1 MGCLA
6 VAGSPRFVGRSLK
19 SPFFLPSIPPALR
32 RTVHFAQNCHF
43 CRKVSHSSAIGQFSP
58 SEIHSVRSF
67 LVKCSLTEGELMKAK
82 KQMACPFI
90 RPPQGLSQRD
100 IEFLTSSSASCLI
113 KGSAPARLYAPRS
126 RTQHDYSAHRCTA
139 GSLPYV
145 TVFCRVSSLVVAM
158 ARWHLDAL
166 PLRSSSCAN
175 ERMACKFLQAQY
187 FPFRQSASVLH
198 ATKVPCVSA

>member
-1 MGCLA
+1 MNGLPGCGWLPSLRRSVIKVAFFLA
-6 VAGSPRFVGRSLK
+6 VHPARPPPYSAFCAELPLLPK
-19 SPFFLPSIPPALR
+19 SIAFLR
-32 RTVHFAQNCHF
+32 DR
-43 CRKVSHSSAIGQFSP
+43 AIF
-58 SEIHSVRSF
+58 SVRDSF
-67 LVKCSLTEGELMKAK
+67 CPQLFSSLLTEGELMKAK

-126 RTQHDYSAHRCTA
+126 RSQHDYSAHRCTA
-139 GSLPYV
+139 DSSPYV
-145 TVFCRVSSLVVAM
+145 IVFCRVSSLVVAM

-187 FPFRQSASVLH
+187 FPVRPSASVLH